1 MAEEGGSSTAAARR
15 APPSAPPPCCGL
27 ARLVRRLR
35 RQGRRALCAAAA
47 SHSHQPR
54 RHRAS
59 ASSSSCRQYD
69 PLSYARNFDLGR
81 DADDAD
87 ADAARIYYA
96 CSFSSRFAL
105 VPATAAASSSAVG
118 AAPVAAT
125 S

>member
-1 MAEEGGSSTAAARR
+1 MAEGSSSTAAAR
-15 APPSAPPPCCGL
+15 APPAPCCGL

-35 RQGRRALCAAAA
+35 RQGRRALCAA

-54 RHRAS
+54 RHRA
-59 ASSSSCRQYD
+59 SSCRQYD

-87 ADAARIYYA
+87 AARIYYA

-105 VPATAAASSSAVG
+105 VPATASSSSSAVG
-118 AAPVAAT
+118 AAVAPAGLPVAAT